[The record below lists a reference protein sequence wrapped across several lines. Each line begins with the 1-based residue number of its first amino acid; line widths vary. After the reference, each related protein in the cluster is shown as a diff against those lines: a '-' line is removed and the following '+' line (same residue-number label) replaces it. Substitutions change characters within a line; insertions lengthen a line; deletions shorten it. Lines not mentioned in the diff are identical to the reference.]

1 MIRVDFISKRVKGEP
16 SYAGGPDDDWIRL
29 TDFCERAVYVRPQE
43 VDDLIALLVKA
54 KARSAE

>member
-16 SYAGGPDDDWIRL
+16 YAGGPDDDWIRL
-29 TDFCERAVYVRPQE
+29 TDFCEGAVYVRPQE